1 AVKLG
6 EGFAITMSPDGK
18 WVVARMPSDT
28 RKYTLLPTGPGQ
40 SKDIP
45 NKNLVYTTTSVRWF
59 SDNKRLLLSGHE
71 PGKQSRFWICDIDS
85 GKLTPVPPEGV
96 GANGLL
102 SPDESEVLAQSLDR
116 TYAFYPLNGGPPK
129 PFPALRPGEGNPV
142 QWTSDG
148 KALFVNKGDQL

>member
-1 AVKLG
+1 SNGVLLLSRDSRRREIIALPPGETRERDLSWFDWSFARYLTPDGKTMVFEEQGAGGGPNYSVFIRKTDGSPAVKLG

-71 PGKQSRFWICDIDS
+71 PGKQSRF
-85 GKLTPVPPEGV
+85 
-96 GANGLL
+96 
-102 SPDESEVLAQSLDR
+102 
-116 TYAFYPLNGGPPK
+116 
-129 PFPALRPGEGNPV
+129 
-142 QWTSDG
+142 
-148 KALFVNKGDQL
+148 